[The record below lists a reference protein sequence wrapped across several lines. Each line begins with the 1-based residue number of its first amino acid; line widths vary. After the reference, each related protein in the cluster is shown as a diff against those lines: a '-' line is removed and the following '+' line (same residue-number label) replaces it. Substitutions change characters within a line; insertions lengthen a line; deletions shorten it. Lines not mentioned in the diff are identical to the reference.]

1 MIVIFLLTNLKFLEI
16 FLNCF
21 LKFEKKLWYKLER
34 DAMTNS
40 TYNNQNINE
49 NYYTLE
55 TINPST
61 FDPVINR
68 KIYFVSSL
76 NIWMF

>member
-1 MIVIFLLTNLKFLEI
+1 
-16 FLNCF
+16 
-21 LKFEKKLWYKLER
+21 
-34 DAMTNS
+34 MTNS

-61 FDPVINR
+61 FDPVFNR
-68 KIYFVSSL
+68 KIYFVGSL
-76 NIWMF
+76 NI